1 MKAKLFLIIDAII
14 LLLFAMGYLLTPQ
27 WTLAQFDIT
36 VNDGG
41 VMMAQLF
48 GAAILGI
55 AVLNW
60 MSREAHYFEELRP
73 VALGNCVGHGLVFV
87 VLLLQK
93 LNGLGNGFCW
103 FVIAFALIFTLAFG
117 YFAFV
122 RTGIE
127 RPDVTPKPA

>member
-1 MKAKLFLIIDAII
+1 MKARYFLIVDALI
-14 LLLFAMGYLLTPQ
+14 LLLFALGYLLTPQ
-27 WTLAQFDIT
+27 WVLAQFDIT

-60 MSREAHYFEELRP
+60 LSREVHYFEELRP
-73 VALGNCVGHGLVFV
+73 VALGNFVGHGLVFV

-93 LNGLGNGFCW
+93 LNGVGNAYCW
-103 FVIAFALIFTLAFG
+103 FVMAFALFFTLAFG
-117 YFAFV
+117 YFSFV
-122 RTGIE
+122 HTGME
-127 RPDVTPKPA
+127 KHDVTPKPA

>member
-1 MKAKLFLIIDAII
+1 MKAKYFLIVDAII

-27 WTLAQFDIT
+27 WILSQFDIT

-41 VMMAQLF
+41 VMMDQLF
-48 GAAILGI
+48 GATVLGI

-60 MSREAHYFEELRP
+60 LSREAHYFEELRP
-73 VALGNCVGHGLVFV
+73 VALANFVGHGLVFV

-93 LNGLGNGFCW
+93 MNGLGNGYCW

-117 YFAFV
+117 YFSFV
-122 RTGIE
+122 HTGME
-127 RPDVTPKPA
+127 KPGVTPKPA